1 MTRNWSLEAS
11 GSWLEKQP
19 RVWRWRG
26 LLLGAEDF
34 YLELVGGVGDRGVLE
49 ALEIKPSM
57 PTTPFP
63 SLHLSSLL
71 QCSRSGQASLWAPWS
86 SWVQKSSSQ
95 GSSGGGLGL
104 ERICRDPGRVRAK
117 QFGSRGR
124 AERNWVMEVIQRA
137 GMGIWLHI
145 WSWKGCL
152 RTYPL
157 LILSHLNC
165 SCLPCAILAASSS
178 APSSFQCLFLSRG
191 RGNRSR
197 VAKEAEEGMTSSLWG
212 ERTS

>member
-1 MTRNWSLEAS
+1 MRTS
-11 GSWLEKQP
+11 GP
-19 RVWRWRG
+19 RSSMEPTGKPVLNVNIAAMRRG
-26 LLLGAEDF
+26 AG
-34 YLELVGGVGDRGVLE
+34 
-49 ALEIKPSM
+49 
-57 PTTPFP
+57 
-63 SLHLSSLL
+63 
-71 QCSRSGQASLWAPWS
+71 W
-86 SWVQKSSSQ
+86 
-95 GSSGGGLGL
+95 
-104 ERICRDPGRVRAK
+104 
-117 QFGSRGR
+117 GR

-145 WSWKGCL
+145 WSWKGCLRTYPLLILSHLNCSCLPCAILAASSSAPSSFQCL